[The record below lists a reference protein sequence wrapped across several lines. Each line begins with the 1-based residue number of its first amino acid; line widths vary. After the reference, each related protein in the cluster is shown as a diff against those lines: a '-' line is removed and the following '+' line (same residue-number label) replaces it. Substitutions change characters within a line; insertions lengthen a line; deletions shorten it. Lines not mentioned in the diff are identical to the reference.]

1 MKHAMENNLSSLR
14 LIEFT
19 EYAVVF
25 GVALVFAFGLLRL
38 VGLVR

>member
-1 MKHAMENNLSSLR
+1 MKHALENHLSSLR
-14 LIEFT
+14 LIEVT

-25 GVALVFAFGLLRL
+25 GVALVFVIGMMRL

>member
-1 MKHAMENNLSSLR
+1 MKHALENHLSSLR

-19 EYAVVF
+19 EYAIIL
-25 GVALVFAFGLLRL
+25 GVALVFAIGMMRL